1 MMQAATI
8 HQPMEFIS
16 KHHASSQAMQEEWE
30 EIKVAKADPARFEV
44 LYDRYYERIFSF
56 IYQRLE
62 DKELAYDTASQVFLK
77 AMQSLHKYEF
87 RGLPFA
93 SWLFRIAKS
102 EVYQLFRDRK
112 AERTVNIDKV
122 SLKGMSDE
130 IEEDVYGPYL
140 EILKSSIAE
149 LEEGE
154 LQLVE
159 MRFFEKRSFKEIG
172 EILNITENNSKV
184 KVYRILDKLKKI
196 LITNKKVG

>member
-1 MMQAATI
+1 
-8 HQPMEFIS
+8 MEFIS
-16 KHHASSQAMQEEWE
+16 KHHASSEAMLEEWE
-30 EIKVAKADPARFEV
+30 EIKVAKADPAKFEV

-56 IYQRLE
+56 VYQRLE
-62 DKELAYDTASQVFLK
+62 DKELAFDTASQVFLK

-102 EVYQLFRDRK
+102 EVYQLFRDQK

-130 IEEDVYGPYL
+130 IAEDIYEPYFDV
-140 EILKSSIAE
+140 LKESIAE
-149 LEEGE
+149 LEEDD

-172 EILNITENNSKV
+172 EILHITENNSKV

-196 LITNKKVG
+196 LISKKKNG